1 MDPTQPSKSAGM
13 LSDLIS
19 KAIEDGELT
28 NKEYDEILALADADG
43 VIDPEE
49 RSLLTQLQ
57 EMLAD
62 KTVKRVPG

>member
-1 MDPTQPSKSAGM
+1 MDPTQPSKSAGK
-13 LSDLIS
+13 LSELIS

-62 KTVKRVPG
+62 KTVKRVPS